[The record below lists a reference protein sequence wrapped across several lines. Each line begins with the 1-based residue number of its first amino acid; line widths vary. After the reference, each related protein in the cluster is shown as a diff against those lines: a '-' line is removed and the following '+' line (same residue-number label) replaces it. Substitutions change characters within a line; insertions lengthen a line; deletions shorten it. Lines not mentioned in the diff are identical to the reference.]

1 MSDYDYGDD
10 EHDGEVDSDD
20 DMTFISAKRRSGY
33 TTFGNED
40 EDEHHPDSRRRGGK
54 DEATYGSFLDSDDG
68 PRNRKRPRTSFNN
81 TPMFVKGTVEN
92 EQKKETGDGSD
103 GAGAAETRTEED
115 ETPEDKE
122 AEQEAAARREK
133 QNEANARF
141 QALLGRG
148 GGDDKTRR
156 SMFRDE
162 QKASFNAPDRGLGFT
177 PASDAA
183 KNDST
188 DMDNA
193 DAPPFAGLGMPMQ
206 FGGGGIGS
214 NRKGENDNPTPI
226 RVDPNLGKWEKHTKG
241 IGMKLLSKMGYK
253 GSGGLGAKR
262 VQKTESSEDKKPAA
276 ARTGISRPVEVVVR
290 PSNLGLGFGN
300 FKEATK
306 LKVNQQI
313 EAEVRGVEL
322 PKEEKKGKTGETG
335 VASSSA
341 MPSTSELLQQ
351 QSWKKGARQS
361 SRKRQK
367 RTVVPYKEL
376 LETQKQPVI
385 IDMRGPAVTES
396 VDDNK
401 IQQEVPLA
409 EELLHNVTILLNTYE
424 NKLHSTSHF
433 VQSTK
438 RKVESLQSDV
448 DDMERRKREAEE
460 RTVKMQKVLSIMDSI
475 DALVDSN
482 GGADDVATSKV
493 QSLVQE
499 LREGFSEEERVALKF
514 DQVVAPSL
522 LGPMIQSRLVQWNP
536 LDDSSADSE
545 ELIVSILNLAS
556 GNDTERSIDTKRMI
570 FVTHILPRVKKAF
583 ESTKWNA
590 VDNVENGVQ
599 LYEAVL
605 RAAERVSPPKQN
617 VREAQE
623 DFSSVLPTDGIDE
636 NDDINLVDLVK
647 QEVMFD
653 VICPKISRTLSQWNP
668 VLNTSGSQLEDRIDL
683 WVLPWLPHMDHPVIL
698 PQLVTDVRRKLRSAL
713 SFLQRNIHDDKT
725 FCNTS
730 LQMIKPWVNMVKGKT
745 LQELTSK
752 YVTPRLAKC
761 LSRIA
766 ISRTVKTQHW
776 NALNLLFE
784 WYDCGLLSKLDFLSL
799 IEGAMLSN
807 WVNKLYEWLVS
818 KEGTSMA
825 ALADFYSQWKIH
837 VFRLDDDTARNG
849 NLNFLRNDDMI
860 CRMMYS
866 GLVMMKAAQDLRDD
880 IDDFQPSPSTYQTVL
895 ARRTKEERL
904 KLERELQTM
913 DMEPSNNGIPNRTRP
928 LRQGEPATFRDVVEE
943 YAKDHGILFRPR
955 LGANATKDG
964 KPIFLFGD
972 IPVYFDSNVIFAL
985 RDSQW
990 RPLSL
995 DQLANGNV

>member
-20 DMTFISAKRRSGY
+20 DMTFVSAKRKSRY
-33 TTFGNED
+33 TTFGNE
-40 EDEHHPDSRRRGGK
+40 EDDDDHDFRRGGK
-54 DEATYGSFLDSDDG
+54 DEATYGSFLDSENG
-68 PRNRKRPRTSFNN
+68 PRDKKRPRLSFHN

-92 EQKKETGDGSD
+92 EQKEGTDESAGGAVDMEKEK
-103 GAGAAETRTEED
+103 

-122 AEQEAAARREK
+122 AKQEAMARK
-133 QNEANARF
+133 QKQEEANARF

-148 GGDDKTRR
+148 RGDDKTRR

-162 QKASFNAPDRGLGFT
+162 QKPSFNAPGGGLGFAA
-177 PASDAA
+177 ASDAE
-183 KNDST
+183 KNGST
-188 DMDNA
+188 DHDEA
-193 DAPPFAGLGMPMQ
+193 DAPPFAGLGMPLQ

-214 NRKGENDNPTPI
+214 NSKREKDISSPV

-262 VQKTESSEDKKPAA
+262 VKTADASEDNKPAK

-322 PKEEKKGKTGETG
+322 PKEEKKRKTDEPGG
-335 VASSSA
+335 ASGSA
-341 MPSTSELLQQ
+341 LPSTSELLQQ

-367 RTVVPYKEL
+367 RTIVPYKEL
-376 LETQKQPVI
+376 LQTQKQPVI
-385 IDMRGPAVTES
+385 IDMRGPAATEA
-396 VDDNK
+396 VDDNTK
-401 IQQEVPLA
+401 QEVPLA
-409 EELLHNVTILLNTYE
+409 EELLHNVTILLNMYE
-424 NKLHSTSHF
+424 NKLHSTSYF

-448 DDMERRKREAEE
+448 DDLERRMRDAQE
-460 RTVKMQKVLSIMDSI
+460 RTVKMQKVLSIMDTI
-475 DALVDSN
+475 DALAENN
-482 GGADDVATSKV
+482 GGTDDIAASKV

-499 LREGFSEEERVALKF
+499 LREGFSEEERKALKF

-522 LGPMIQSRLVQWNP
+522 LGPIIQSRLAQWNP
-536 LDDSSADSE
+536 LNDSSADSE
-545 ELIVSILNLAS
+545 ELIVSVLNLATVN
-556 GNDTERSIDTKRMI
+556 GLERSIDTKRTV
-570 FVTHILPRVKKAF
+570 FVNHILPRVKNAF

-599 LYEAVL
+599 LYEALL
-605 RAAERVSPPKQN
+605 RAAERVLPSKEKL
-617 VREAQE
+617 REVQE
-623 DFSSVLPTDGIDE
+623 DFSSVLPTDAIDE
-636 NDDINLVDLVK
+636 NDEINLVDLVK

-653 VICPKISRTLSQWNP
+653 VICPKISRALNQWNP
-668 VLNTSGSQLEDRIDL
+668 VLNTSGSELEHRIDL

-725 FCNTS
+725 FCKTS
-730 LQMIKPWVNMVKGKT
+730 LQMIKPWVNMIKGKT
-745 LQELTSK
+745 LHELTSK
-752 YVTPRLAKC
+752 HVTPRLAKC

-807 WVNKLYEWLVS
+807 WIEKLYEWLVS

-825 ALADFYSQWKIH
+825 ALANFYFQWKIH
-837 VFRLDDDTARNG
+837 VFRLDDDNARNG
-849 NLNFLRNDDMI
+849 ALNFLRNDAMI

-866 GLVMMKAAQDLRDD
+866 GLVMMKAAQDSSDD
-880 IDDFQPSPSTYQTVL
+880 IDDFQPSPSSYQTVVS
-895 ARRTKEERL
+895 RRTKEERL
-904 KLERELQTM
+904 KLERELQSM
-913 DMEPSNNGIPNRTRP
+913 DMEPSSNGIPNRTRP
-928 LRQGEPATFRDVVEE
+928 LRHGEPATFRDVVEE
-943 YAKDHGILFRPR
+943 FAKDHGIIFRPR
-955 LGANATKDG
+955 FGANATKDG

-972 IPVYFDSNVIFAL
+972 IPISFDSNVIFAL

-990 RPLSL
+990 RPVSL
-995 DQLANGNV
+995 DQLADYVV